1 MAKVFAWFAK
11 IVGLVVV
18 VSTVTVI
25 TTGLIVNS
33 YIESVLKKFNIQL
46 EGTPFALSQ
55 LWGGA
60 GSTPPKKADDA
71 GTSSARTPQG
81 DAVPAMGGVTAPPAA
96 AGGADAAAGKTG
108 TAPAGGGTGGATGAQ
123 GSAAEQALPNTT
135 TPPEEGVVISRDEIA
150 QKKDQLSSAD
160 KDKLF
165 LSLMAKIPA
174 EEMQKISTAV
184 EDGLTETEL
193 TEVEQIIA
201 KYVSS
206 EEYDKLIEMLKLY

>member
-1 MAKVFAWFAK
+1 MVKVFAWFAK

-33 YIESVLKKFNIQL
+33 YIDSVLKKFNIQL

-60 GSTPPKKADDA
+60 STTPPKKADDA
-71 GTSSARTPQG
+71 GSSSTPKPQG

-96 AGGADAAAGKTG
+96 AGGDDAAAGKTG
-108 TAPAGGGTGGATGAQ
+108 TAPAEGGAAGATGADS
-123 GSAAEQALPNTT
+123 SAADQALPNTA

-150 QKKDQLSSAD
+150 QRKDQLSSAD

-193 TEVEQIIA
+193 QEVEQIIA

-206 EEYDKLIEMLKLY
+206 EEYDKLIEMLKQY